1 MLVEIDEKR
10 KIIYFFLSRE
20 ERDDLAFREAL
31 KPQYKVL
38 KEKGYI
44 SCVFLSGDEDLKENT
59 TELLKHNIKV
69 MAKKALTAEREALG
83 NE

>member
-1 MLVEIDEKR
+1 MLVEIDEKK

-20 ERDDLAFREAL
+20 ERDDLAFRESL
-31 KPQYKVL
+31 KPQYKVW

-59 TELLKHNIKV
+59 AELLKHNIKV
-69 MAKKALTAEREALG
+69 MAKKALAAEREAL
-83 NE
+83 